1 MRGSTV
7 QLSLKALIRCWAL
20 SHNSAGCL
28 MPMSDDLP
36 LPHILA
42 VCDRGVSVN
51 DGHHGLARYSS
62 VAYLYW
68 WREAKLVTL
77 FTLLERGRLEST
89 TDNNIMTV
97 CGMMSTVTGRK
108 MHSVC
113 DRVLSSLGVLH
124 LSWPSLWGSSYHW
137 RVCGIWYTVSLA
149 IRLFL
154 WLSEAMCLMRLEQAA
169 QLFFVCF
176 FCFYF

>member
-1 MRGSTV
+1 MEIWWECFHEKVVWKERWLLVRLVCIMRGSTV

-62 VAYLYW
+62 VAYLY
-68 WREAKLVTL
+68 
-77 FTLLERGRLEST
+77 
-89 TDNNIMTV
+89 
-97 CGMMSTVTGRK
+97 
-108 MHSVC
+108 
-113 DRVLSSLGVLH
+113 
-124 LSWPSLWGSSYHW
+124 
-137 RVCGIWYTVSLA
+137 
-149 IRLFL
+149 
-154 WLSEAMCLMRLEQAA
+154 
-169 QLFFVCF
+169 
-176 FCFYF
+176 